1 MKNED
6 GRTLYCKKDRPL
18 VRINRRTF
26 LWTLESSRI
35 VSTLMDASIIEK
47 ILDKDSGRQFQL
59 DLMGIINQV
68 FDASFGL
75 YITNFKYFV
84 ELLGKLVR
92 EIIFYLNELETSI
105 KAQKGNKSQ
114 NTEGRE
120 KEYKLSSKPKGRESS
135 SVTIKGNRW
144 KNLVET
150 GKDVQNYFYLDKNE
164 IDNSIGIFLLS

>member
-1 MKNED
+1 
-6 GRTLYCKKDRPL
+6 
-18 VRINRRTF
+18 
-26 LWTLESSRI
+26 
-35 VSTLMDASIIEK
+35 MDASIIEK

-144 KNLVET
+144 KNLAET